1 METDR
6 EDFAEE
12 IGAKE
17 DRKIKARRERARGVW
32 FGLGMMGVIGWSVAV
47 PTLIGVAIG
56 VWIDTRYPGPIS
68 WTLVFLSAG
77 LIVGCANAWYWVRK
91 EQTEIEGRKS
101 DE

>member
-1 METDR
+1 MKRDG

-17 DRKIKARRERARGVW
+17 ERKIKARKERARGVW
-32 FGLGMMGVIGWSVAV
+32 FGLGMMGVVGWSVAV

-56 VWIDTRYPGPIS
+56 VWIDRRYPGPIS